1 VLQAQ
6 RVQSSSK
13 KGPKMIIINLEK
25 LTDLPKGKYIL
36 LSAIPEENS
45 GYSVIYTFQ
54 SIITKGW
61 FIYAPIHVIN

>member
-1 VLQAQ
+1 
-6 RVQSSSK
+6 
-13 KGPKMIIINLEK
+13 MIIINLEK

-36 LSAIPEENS
+36 LSAIPDKNS
-45 GYSVIYTFQ
+45 GYTVIYTFQ